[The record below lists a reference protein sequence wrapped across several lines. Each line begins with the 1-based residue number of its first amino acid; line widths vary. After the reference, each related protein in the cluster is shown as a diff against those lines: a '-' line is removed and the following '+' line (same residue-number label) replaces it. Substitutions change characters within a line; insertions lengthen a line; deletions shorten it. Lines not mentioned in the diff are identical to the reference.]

1 MRNQV
6 GFQRHECNWHREVL
20 KSMQTSS
27 KSHAVMEE
35 TPGVNEIFAPESNQS
50 LTREG
55 VLKRLRL
62 LWATRRFLG
71 RCALVGLFA
80 ATLVA
85 FLIPS
90 EYESSA
96 RLMPPDS
103 QPSGGVA
110 LMAMLGGGQN
120 GGSAGLGSIASDLL
134 GAKTTG
140 AMFIAVMRSHT
151 AEDRIIQRFDLKK
164 VYWTR
169 LEEAARKRLENNTAI
184 SEDRKSGVI
193 AVTTTDHDAKRAA
206 AITGAYIEELNTLIA
221 QLNTSAAHRERVFLE
236 ERLDKIKVELESAEK
251 DFSQFAS
258 KNATFD
264 ISAQGKAMLEGAA
277 SLQGQLIGAE
287 SQLEG
292 LRQIYSDNNIRVR
305 TTQARI
311 AELRTQLQKMG
322 GTSVGNPPASDQS
335 ATDNAYPTLR
345 QLPLLGVPY
354 ADKFRQLKVEEAVYE
369 TLTKQFELAKVQEAK
384 EIPSVK
390 VLDQPEVPERKS
402 FPPRTLIILAGT
414 ACAVLLGATWV
425 FGTALWRQIDPHD
438 PGMRFA
444 QEVFGTVRAGMPWV
458 SANGSN
464 GHAGAIGNS
473 GANGNSGTNG
483 NQADEHSKA
492 ASA

>member
-1 MRNQV
+1 MGCRLD
-6 GFQRHECNWHREVL
+6 ECNWNQESVEL
-20 KSMQTSS
+20 MQTSS
-27 KSHAVMEE
+27 KSHAMIEE
-35 TPGVNEIFAPESNQS
+35 TPEAKTTFAPEWNRNLS
-50 LTREG
+50 RER
-55 VLKRLRL
+55 VLPRLRL
-62 LWATRRFLG
+62 LWGMRRFLG
-71 RCALVGLFA
+71 RFALVGF
-80 ATLVA
+80 

-90 EYESSA
+90 EYESTA
-96 RLMPPDS
+96 RLMPPD
-103 QPSGGVA
+103 QQGSGGLA
-110 LMAMLGGGQN
+110 IMAMLSGGGQN
-120 GGSAGLGSIASDLL
+120 GNSGLGSLASELL

-140 AMFIAVMRSHT
+140 AVFIAVMHSRT

-164 VYWTR
+164 VYSTR
-169 LEEAARKRLENNTAI
+169 LEESARKRLEKNTVI

-193 AVTTTDHDAKRAA
+193 TVSATDRDATRAA
-206 AITGAYIEELNTLIA
+206 AITGAYIEQLNTLVA

-258 KNATFD
+258 KNATID
-264 ISAQGKAMLEGAA
+264 ISAQGRAMLEGAA

-311 AELRTQLQKMG
+311 AELRNQLQKMG
-322 GTSVGNPPASDQS
+322 GTSIGNPPASDQS
-335 ATDNAYPTLR
+335 STDNAYPTLR

-354 ADKFRQLKVEEAVYE
+354 ADKFRQLKVDEAVYE

-402 FPPRTLIILAGT
+402 FPPRTLIIIAGT
-414 ACAVLLGATWV
+414 ACCVLLGAAWV
-425 FGTALWRQIDPHD
+425 FGTARWRQIDPHD

-444 QEVFGTVRAGMPWV
+444 QEVFGTVRAGMRWV

-464 GHAGAIGNS
+464 GHS
-473 GANGNSGTNG
+473 GANGNSGANGSSAANG
-483 NQADEHSKA
+483 NPADERSKA

>member
-1 MRNQV
+1 M
-6 GFQRHECNWHREVL
+6 GFQLHEYNWNKQGPELMRTTSNPNAVL
-20 KSMQTSS
+20 
-27 KSHAVMEE
+27 VE
-35 TPGVNEIFAPESNQS
+35 TPEARETFAPEWNENLS
-50 LTREG
+50 RER
-55 VLKRLRL
+55 VLPRLRL
-62 LWATRRFLG
+62 MWGMRRFLS
-71 RCALVGLFA
+71 RCALVGFFVA
-80 ATLVA
+80 ALIA

-90 EYESSA
+90 EYESTA

-103 QPSGGVA
+103 QPSGGLA
-110 LMAMLGGGQN
+110 IMAMLGSQN
-120 GGSAGLGSIASDLL
+120 GGAGLGSLATDLL

-140 AMFIAVMRSHT
+140 AMFIAVMRSRT
-151 AEDRIIQRFDLKK
+151 AEDSVIQRFDLKK
-164 VYWTR
+164 AYWTR
-169 LEEAARKRLENNTAI
+169 LEESARKRLEGNTAI

-193 AVTTTDHDAKRAA
+193 TLSVTDHDAKRAA
-206 AITGAYIEELNTLIA
+206 AIAGAYIEELDTLTA
-221 QLNTSAAHRERVFLE
+221 KLNTSAAHRERVFLE

-258 KNATFD
+258 KNATID

-305 TTQARI
+305 STQARI
-311 AELRTQLQKMG
+311 AELRNQLQKLG
-322 GTSVGNPPASDQS
+322 GTYNGNAPASDQNAS
-335 ATDNAYPTLR
+335 DNAYPTLR
-345 QLPLLGVPY
+345 QLPLLGVPF

-402 FPPRTLIILAGT
+402 FPPRLFIIIAGT
-414 ACAVLLGATWV
+414 ACAVLLGAAWV
-425 FGTALWRQIDPHD
+425 FGTARWRRIDPQD

-444 QEVFGTVRAGMPWV
+444 QEIFGTVRAGMPW
-458 SANGSN
+458 ANADGSN
-464 GHAGAIGNS
+464 GNA
-473 GANGNSGTNG
+473 GANGNSGTSG
-483 NQADEHSKA
+483 KQADERSKA